1 MPRAQSATRALRW
14 PWPKSQGP
22 TIPEGCTTTAGKLEL
37 WGVAAQR
44 RRAETGAGALTAGG
58 NGEELSLSTVSG
70 QLSLQVGQHPR
81 QVKLNTVSGRIYAG
95 LPEGEPG
102 FTVEYSSMSGAFSSQ
117 FPLSGELGKRK
128 GRAVYGLSLIH
139 I

>member
-1 MPRAQSATRALRW
+1 MGS
-14 PWPKSQGP
+14 
-22 TIPEGCTTTAGKLEL
+22 
-37 WGVAAQR
+37 
-44 RRAETGAGALTAGG
+44 
-58 NGEELSLSTVSG
+58 GEELSLSTVSG

-128 GRAVYGLSLIH
+128 GRAVYGGGGASLRLDTVSGAMELH
-139 I
+139 VAPPQE